1 MIVYADASL
10 LVPIFAVDTFTVR
23 AMAFVRSVRP
33 TVLLSDFAAAEFA
46 SAIARKART
55 GAVSTDEALSAF
67 ATFDAWAAVQAA
79 RVQVAPGDV
88 SSAEGFVRR
97 LDLNLRAPDA
107 INIAMA
113 TRLGAELATFDERMA
128 EAARALGCG
137 VADL

>member
-1 MIVYADASL
+1 MFAAD
-10 LVPIFAVDTFTVR
+10 VFTVR
-23 AMAFVRSVRP
+23 AMAFVRGARP

-46 SAIARKART
+46 SAIARKVRT
-55 GAVSTDEALSAF
+55 GALSAGEALSAF
-67 ATFDAWAAVQAA
+67 ANFDAWAAAQAA
-79 RVQVAPGDV
+79 RVQVVPADV

-107 INIAMA
+107 INVAMA
-113 TRLGAELATFDERMA
+113 LRLGADLATFDERMA

>member
-10 LVPIFAVDTFTVR
+10 LVPIFAADVFTVR
-23 AMAFVRSVRP
+23 AMTFVRGARP

-55 GAVSTDEALSAF
+55 GAVSPNDAHSAF
-67 ATFDAWAAVQAA
+67 ANFDAWAAAQAA
-79 RVQVAPGDV
+79 RVQVVPADV
-88 SSAEGFVRR
+88 SLAEGFVRR

-113 TRLGAELATFDERMA
+113 MRLGADLATFDERMA

>member
-10 LVPIFAVDTFTVR
+10 LVPIFAADAFTVR
-23 AMAFVRSVRP
+23 AMVFVRGARP

-55 GAVSTDEALSAF
+55 GAIGADDALGAF
-67 ATFDAWAAVQAA
+67 ANFDAWAVAQAA
-79 RVQVAPGDV
+79 RVQVVPADI
-88 SSAEGFVRR
+88 SLAEGFVRR

-113 TRLGAELATFDERMA
+113 MRLGADLATFDERMA